1 MATAA
6 RKVSV
11 TARDAVSDS
20 FVHNVGFKVVY
31 ANAAAGDITQLSTNG
46 VLLVVDAD
54 STSARDRQKVIAM
67 AEAAVYELK
76 RQMMAKDKPSAMST
90 STITSYRPR

>member
-11 TARDAVSDS
+11 VTRDAVASS
-20 FVHNVGFKVVY
+20 LVSNVGLKVVY
-31 ANAAAGDITQLSTNG
+31 ANAAAGDITQRSTNT
-46 VLLVVDAD
+46 VLLIVDAD
-54 STSARDRQKVIAM
+54 STDGRYRQKLVAM

-76 RQMMAKDKPSAMST
+76 RQLFLKDKPSTLST
-90 STITSYRPR
+90 STVTSYRPV

>member
-11 TARDAVSDS
+11 VTRDAVNDS
-20 FVHNVGFKVVY
+20 FVHSTGFKVVF
-31 ANAAAGDITQLSTNG
+31 ANAVAGDITQLGSNT

-54 STSARDRQKVIAM
+54 STTRYQRRVLLQM

-76 RQMMAKDKPSAMST
+76 RQLFAKTNPSQMT
-90 STITSYRPR
+90 TTTTTSYRPR

>member
-11 TARDAVSDS
+11 TASDLTG
-20 FVHNVGFKVVY
+20 VHNVATKVVF
-31 ANAAAGDITQLSTNG
+31 ANAAAGDITQLGSNK

-54 STSARDRQKVIAM
+54 STAGTDRQLIVAQ

-76 RQMMAKDKPSAMST
+76 RQLFLKSNPSQMT
-90 STITSYRPR
+90 TTTTTTYRPR